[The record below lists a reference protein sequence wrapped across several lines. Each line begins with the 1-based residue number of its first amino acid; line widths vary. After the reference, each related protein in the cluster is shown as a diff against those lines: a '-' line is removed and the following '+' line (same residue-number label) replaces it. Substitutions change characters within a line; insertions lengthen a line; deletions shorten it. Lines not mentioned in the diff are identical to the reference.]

1 MEKFKID
8 ITKCQSFNEGEQVFS
23 SGSIDLDGNNIV
35 EFELTTDA
43 GTTDIIVK
51 FDGEEYNMLDE
62 LNTLMGFDKFVVFK
76 NIVSFVNKN
85 GYNLE
90 L

>member
-1 MEKFKID
+1 MIVSIMKEHSWIVD
-8 ITKCQSFNEGEQVFS
+8 DERYVEGV
-23 SGSIDLDGNNIV
+23 IDLDGNNIV

-51 FDGEEYNMLDE
+51 FDGEEYNMLD
-62 LNTLMGFDKFVVFK
+62 
-76 NIVSFVNKN
+76 VNKN

>member
-1 MEKFKID
+1 MIVSIMKEHSWIVD
-8 ITKCQSFNEGEQVFS
+8 DERYVEGV
-23 SGSIDLDGNNIV
+23 IDLDGNNIV

-62 LNTLMGFDKFVVFK
+62 LNTLSGFDKFVVFK

>member
-1 MEKFKID
+1 MVVSIMKEHSWSVD
-8 ITKCQSFNEGEQVFS
+8 DERYVEGV
-23 SGSIDLDGNNIV
+23 IDLDGNNIV
-35 EFELTTDA
+35 EFELTTVA

-51 FDGEEYNMLDE
+51 FDYGEEYNMLDE

>member
-1 MEKFKID
+1 MKEHSWIVD
-8 ITKCQSFNEGEQVFS
+8 DERYVEGV
-23 SGSIDLDGNNIV
+23 IDLDGNNIV
-35 EFELTTDA
+35 EFELTTES

-51 FDGEEYNMLDE
+51 FDGEEYDMLEE
-62 LNTLMGFDKFVVFK
+62 LNSLMGFDKFVVFK

>member
-1 MEKFKID
+1 MIVSIMKEHSWIVD
-8 ITKCQSFNEGEQVFS
+8 DERYVEGV
-23 SGSIDLDGNNIV
+23 IDLDGNNIV
-35 EFELTTDA
+35 EFELTTES

-51 FDGEEYNMLDE
+51 FDGEEYDMLEE
-62 LNTLMGFDKFVVFK
+62 LNSLMGFDKFVVFK